1 MNTNT
6 IEGQIEIDLYPHE
19 KSGSRVEIHSSR
31 PVNVS
36 KVMIGKNIENALSL
50 IPLIYNICSV
60 AQARTSLKAIQQN
73 LNLEIHPVMETAR
86 DMLVLAESAREHLF
100 RIFVDWPKLFAMNTE
115 VTVPPSSAQKL
126 NEFKQALFKD
136 GKAFSLD
143 SKLRSEITR
152 LQTLIKELEQ
162 DLQQKVFGVPCNSW
176 LTINDLDGLNHWIT
190 ECDSIAARS
199 VSFIINNN
207 WSSEGFS
214 DCLHLPELNPEEL
227 IKRFNANNAEEFIAQ
242 PDWKGCLYET
252 TSLTR
257 QQQHPLVQQLILQ
270 FNNTLI
276 TRWVARLIELASIP
290 QQLQNLLDQLET
302 VNNIPQ
308 LKAAST
314 TGLAQTEA
322 ARGRLIHHVQIQ
334 QQKISNYQILA
345 PTEWNFHPQGL
356 IAKSLTNLTPKHPEQ
371 LDQLA
376 RLVINAIDPCVGYS
390 LRIHT

>member
-1 MNTNT
+1 MNMNT
-6 IEGQIEIDLYPHE
+6 IEGLIEIDLYPHE
-19 KSGSRVEIHSSR
+19 KPGSRVKIHSSR

-36 KVMIGKNIENALSL
+36 KVMIGKSIDNALSL

-73 LNLEIHPVMETAR
+73 LGVEIHPAMETAR

-115 VTVPPSSAQKL
+115 IAAPPSSARKL

-143 SKLRSEITR
+143 STLRPELIHI
-152 LQTLIKELEQ
+152 QTLIQELEQ
-162 DLQQKVFGVPCNSW
+162 DLQQKVFGIPCNSW
-176 LTINDLDGLNHWIT
+176 LAINDLNGLNRWTT

-199 VSFIINNN
+199 VRFIINND

-214 DCLHLPELNPEEL
+214 DCQHLPELNPEEL
-227 IKRFNANNAEEFIAQ
+227 VKRFNANNAEEFIAH
-242 PDWKGCLYET
+242 PDWKGGLYET

-257 QQQHPLVQQLILQ
+257 QQQHPLIHQLLQQ

-290 QQLQNLLDQLET
+290 QQLQNLLQQLEPAHT
-302 VNNIPQ
+302 TAR

-314 TGLAQTEA
+314 TSLAQTEA
-322 ARGRLIHHVQIQ
+322 ARGRLIHHVQIK

-356 IAKSLTNLTPKHPEQ
+356 IAKSLTNLNPKDPEQ
-371 LDQLA
+371 LGQLA
-376 RLVINAIDPCVGYS
+376 RLVINAIDPCVGYT
-390 LRIHT
+390 LRIHS